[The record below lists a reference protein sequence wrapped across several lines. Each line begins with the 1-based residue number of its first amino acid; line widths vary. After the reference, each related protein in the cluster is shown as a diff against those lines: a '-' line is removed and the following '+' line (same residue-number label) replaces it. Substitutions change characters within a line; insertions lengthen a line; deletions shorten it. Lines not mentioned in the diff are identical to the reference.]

1 MFEAPQPTKIV
12 PPSELNA
19 VRSTE
24 RFDAVYNIGNC
35 VRALP
40 IALDKSF

>member
-1 MFEAPQPTKIV
+1 MFEAPQSTKII
-12 PPSELNA
+12 PLSELNA

-24 RFDAVYNIGNC
+24 RFDSVYNIGNC